1 VTVGATKYIGRRITR
16 REDRRFLTGRTR
28 YVDDF
33 RLPRMVHAA
42 FVRSPHAHAEIRALR
57 IEPALSAEG
66 VVGGLTGEDAVA
78 HTRPIRCDS
87 TFPEWKGTEFP
98 VLAWPRVRFVGEA
111 VAVVAASDRAFAED
125 AAERVEVEYAP
136 LPAVVDLETAAEPGG
151 PLVHE
156 AWGDN
161 LFIDR
166 KARLGDV
173 DGAFA
178 GAHRVW
184 ERTYRTHR
192 HTGFPMEGRA
202 CIADWDA
209 AGETLTLYSATQIPH
224 LVRTG
229 VADSLGLP
237 EHSLRVIAPDV
248 GGGFGIKAHLFPEEV
263 AVCLLAMR
271 LGRPVKWI
279 EDTREHLTA
288 CIHAREHVH
297 RVKVA
302 VARDGRILG
311 IKSDVIVDAGAY
323 SAWPW
328 TATMD
333 VGMAAN
339 MIVGPYRVP
348 AYEFRARGVATNKC
362 PLGPYRGVGRPSAAF
377 TIERAVE
384 DIARDLHLDP
394 VEIRRLNYVPDDAY
408 PHTTVTGLVYD
419 SASLVAALDKVVD
432 AVGYREFR
440 AEQARARA
448 EERYLGIGFGSY
460 IEQTAHAT
468 NEFVKRGVPI
478 VFGYDSVS
486 VSLDPSGKVVVD
498 SSLHSH
504 GQGHET
510 TFAQIVAERL
520 GVPLADVRV
529 RFGDTRSAPYGMGT
543 FASRSAVLG
552 GGAAWKAADVVRAN
566 VLRVAANVMEV
577 AVEDLEVAEGVVQ
590 VKGSPSHRMTV
601 GEVARLAYHRPEK
614 LPPGLLPADLTSI
627 QSYDAPPGYGTW
639 TNSIHAAIVEVD
651 AQTGFVRLL
660 RYVAVEDCG
669 TMINPLIVDGQVHG
683 GTVQGIGG
691 ALLEHL
697 VYDENGQFL
706 SPTLVEY
713 LLPTALD
720 VPEIEVHH
728 LETPSPFTIGGFKG
742 MGEGGAIAPLPAL
755 ANAVSDALA
764 PLGVT
769 IDALPLSPA
778 RVHALIAE
786 RTQPRASETGHPRSK
801 AGSRPPLQ

>member
-1 VTVGATKYIGRRITR
+1 MSVGATKYIGQRITR

-28 YVDDF
+28 YVDDI

-42 FVRSPHAHAEIRALR
+42 FVRSPHAHAEIRAIR
-57 IEPALSAEG
+57 VAAALGAEG
-66 VVGGLTGEDAVA
+66 VVGALSAEEAVRV
-78 HTRPIRCDS
+78 TRPIRCDS

-98 VLAWPRVRFVGEA
+98 VLAWPRVRFVGQA
-111 VAVVAASDRAFAED
+111 LAVVAASDRAFAED
-125 AAERVEVEYAP
+125 AAERVEVDYRP

-166 KARLGDV
+166 GARLGDV

-178 GAHRVW
+178 RADLVW

-202 CIADWDA
+202 CLADWDA
-209 AGETLTLYSATQIPH
+209 ANGTLTLYSATQIPH

-229 VADSLGLP
+229 VADSLGLA
-237 EHSLRVIAPDV
+237 EHSVRVIAPDV
-248 GGGFGIKAHLFPEEV
+248 GGGFGIKAHLFPEEI
-263 AVCLLAMR
+263 AICLLAMR
-271 LGRPVKWI
+271 LGRPVKWV
-279 EDTREHLTA
+279 EDTREHLVA
-288 CIHAREHVH
+288 SIHAREHVH

-323 SAWPW
+323 SVWPW

-377 TIERAVE
+377 TIERALE
-384 DIARDLHLDP
+384 DIARALDLDP
-394 VEIRRLNYVPDDAY
+394 VEIRRTNYVPDDAY
-408 PHTTVTGLVYD
+408 PHTAVTGLIYD
-419 SASLVAALDKVVD
+419 SASLVASLDKVVE
-432 AVGYREFR
+432 AVGYQEFR
-440 AEQARARA
+440 REQARARA
-448 EERYLGIGFGSY
+448 EGRYLGIGFGSY
-460 IEQTAHAT
+460 IEQTAHTT
-468 NEFVKRGVPI
+468 NEFVKRGVAI
-478 VFGYDSVS
+478 VFGYDTVS
-486 VSLDPSGKVVVD
+486 VALDPSGKVTVD

-520 GVPLADVRV
+520 GLPLADVRV
-529 RFGDTRSAPYGMGT
+529 RFGDTNSAPYGMGT

-552 GGAAWKAADVVRAN
+552 GGAAWKAADVVRGN
-566 VLRVAANVMEV
+566 LLRVAANIMEV
-577 AVEDLEVAEGVVQ
+577 AAEDLEVVGGVIQ
-590 VKGSPSHRMTV
+590 VKGSPAHRMTV
-601 GEVARLAYHRPEK
+601 AEVARLAFHRPEH

-627 QSYDAPPGYGTW
+627 QSYDAPPGFGTW
-639 TNSIHAAIVEVD
+639 TNSIHAATVEVD
-651 AQTGFVRLL
+651 VRTGFIRIL
-660 RYVAVEDCG
+660 RYVLVEDCG
-669 TMINPLIVDGQVHG
+669 TMINPLIVEGQVMG
-683 GTVQGIGG
+683 GTAQGIGG

-697 VYDENGQFL
+697 VYDESGQPL
-706 SPTLVEY
+706 AQTLMEY
-713 LLPTALD
+713 LLPSAME
-720 VPEIEVHH
+720 VPPLEVHH

-769 IDALPLSPA
+769 VDALPLSPE
-778 RVHALIAE
+778 RVHALIA
-786 RTQPRASETGHPRSK
+786 
-801 AGSRPPLQ
+801 AGRRPGPAGRGAR